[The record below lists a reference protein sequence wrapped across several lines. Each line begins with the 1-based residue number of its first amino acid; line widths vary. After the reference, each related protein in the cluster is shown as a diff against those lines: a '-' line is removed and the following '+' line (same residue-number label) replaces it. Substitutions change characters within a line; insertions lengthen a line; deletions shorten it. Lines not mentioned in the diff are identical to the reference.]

1 MSEKLQKVLARA
13 GLASRRVAEAWIA
26 AGRVTVNG
34 KVATLGDRVEALDDL
49 RVDGRRIAMLA
60 EEEMERR
67 VIAYHKA
74 EGEVVSRNDPE
85 GRPSAFDQ
93 LPPLKGQR
101 WVSVGR
107 LDTNT
112 SGLLLFTNDGELA
125 NRLMHPSTELEREYA
140 VRVQGEL
147 DPDKK
152 EMLLSGV
159 MLEDGLSRFN
169 AITDAG
175 GQGSNHWYRCSLVGG
190 KYREVRRLWESQ
202 GYAVSRLVRIRFGSY
217 AMTSAL
223 RQGTWVE
230 LGDEEIGRL
239 ELMCKLP
246 AKKHTG
252 LYGRARRLAD
262 RQERGAMGVGGRD
275 GGRGDRDGNRTGDV
289 DESRAGD
296 RDGNRIDG
304 GNERPRKGGYL
315 RGRR

>member
-1 MSEKLQKVLARA
+1 MSEKLHKVLART
-13 GLASRRVAEAWIA
+13 GLASRRAAEAWIA

-34 KVATLGDRVEALDDL
+34 QVATPGDRVEADDDV
-49 RVDGRRIAMLA
+49 RVDGRRAPVVA

-67 VIAYHKA
+67 VIAYHKV

-85 GRPSAFDQ
+85 GRPSAFDA
-93 LPPLKGQR
+93 LPPLRGQR

-107 LDTNT
+107 LDINT

-147 DPDKK
+147 TPEKRQA
-152 EMLLSGV
+152 MLDGV
-159 MLEDGLSRFN
+159 LLEDGISRFN

-175 GQGSNHWYRCSLVGG
+175 GQGSSHWYRCSLVGG

-202 GYAVSRLVRIRFGSY
+202 GYDVSRMVRIRFGSF

-230 LGDEEIGRL
+230 LGEDEIARL
-239 ELMCKLP
+239 EQLCKLP

-262 RQERGAMGVGGRD
+262 RQERGGGAGNT
-275 GGRGDRDGNRTGDV
+275 GGGFGDSPGQGQAED
-289 DESRAGD
+289 
-296 RDGNRIDG
+296 
-304 GNERPRKGGYL
+304 RPRKGGYL